1 MSIHARIAR
10 IATELA
16 RAVLVE
22 LRRLS
27 PADLHALTFGPSR
40 RKLPPSR
47 APAKP
52 KSRRGARA
60 ALERDLDRVL
70 GALRRGPMRPGQILS
85 TVGMPRS
92 EWPKVVELGLR
103 KKVLTKT
110 GNKRTVVYMAR

>member
-70 GALRRGPMRPGQILS
+70 GATPGSFPAYDPERLS
-85 TVGMPRS
+85 VIC
-92 EWPKVVELGLR
+92 V
-103 KKVLTKT
+103 
-110 GNKRTVVYMAR
+110 